1 MLPFSLVVIFTMP
14 RIALGLEY
22 DGSLFAGWQAQI
34 HATGIQN
41 ALESAL
47 SFVAN
52 HPVAVVAAGRT
63 DAGVHAC
70 MQVVHFDAHSERS
83 ERGWVMGANTNL
95 AESVG
100 VLWSRVVPGD
110 FSARFNAFARS
121 YRYVILNRLPRPS
134 LLRERVCW
142 VREPLNAEQ
151 MNAAA
156 QHLVGTHDF
165 SSFRA
170 AECQSRSPIRRLYRI
185 SVTRIHE
192 YVVIDV
198 TANAFLHHMVRNIA
212 GVLIAV
218 GRGDK
223 SIDWPKQVLLTCN
236 RQQHAGVTASAGG
249 LYLFGVMYPP
259 QLELPCQ
266 ARSSAWPPGP
276 EWVPPT
282 IEPVY

>member
-1 MLPFSLVVIFTMP
+1 MP

-22 DGSLFAGWQAQI
+22 DGSLFAGWQAQTD
-34 HATGIQN
+34 ATGIQN
-41 ALESAL
+41 ALEAAL

-52 HPVAVVAAGRT
+52 HPVLVTAAGRT

-70 MQVVHFDAHSERS
+70 MQVVHFDTQSERT

-95 AESVG
+95 AESIG
-100 VLWSRVVPGD
+100 VLWARVVPND
-110 FSARFNAFARS
+110 FNARFNALARS
-121 YRYVILNRLPRPS
+121 YRYVILNRMPRPS
-134 LLRERVCW
+134 LLRDRVCW
-142 VREPLNAEQ
+142 VRESLNADQ
-151 MNAAA
+151 MHIAA
-156 QHLVGTHDF
+156 QHLVGVHDF

-185 SVTRIHE
+185 GVSRVDE

-218 GRGDK
+218 GRGDEN
-223 SIDWPKQVLLTCN
+223 IDWPKQLLQMRN
-236 RQQHAGVTASAGG
+236 RQRHSGVTASARG

-259 QLELPCQ
+259 QLELPSA

-276 EWVPPT
+276 EWIAPT